1 MVVPGVRA
9 AAGKTVGKAVSSHAV
24 VSWVRAVAGKAVGRA
39 VSSQSLALRIFATA
53 LVDCK
58 C

>member
-1 MVVPGVRA
+1 MVPGVRV
-9 AAGKTVGKAVSSHAV
+9 AAGKAVDKAVSSHAV
-24 VSWVRAVAGKAVGRA
+24 VPRVRAAAGKAVGRA
-39 VSSQSLALRIFATA
+39 VSRQSSLALRIFATA